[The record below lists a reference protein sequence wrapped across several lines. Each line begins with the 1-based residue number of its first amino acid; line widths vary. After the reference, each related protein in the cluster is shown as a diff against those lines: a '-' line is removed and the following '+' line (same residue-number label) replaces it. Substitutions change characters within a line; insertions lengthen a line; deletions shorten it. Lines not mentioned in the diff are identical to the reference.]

1 MFLLQKKPDD
11 KRTENNNEDPP
22 PTNEKKDSD
31 TNKSP
36 AKQKVD
42 TKVKVENKEK
52 AKTPP
57 PQVKQE
63 GKQNETGKKNE
74 HVTNKKPDTN
84 VKIVTSKPAGF
95 TCKPKEPEIINEM
108 KSSREI
114 NSAQNNSN
122 KSDTVKVKNEETN
135 VSLKKEAAEAETL
148 ARLQE
153 AAENVVLSAM
163 TAEVQIP

>member
-1 MFLLQKKPDD
+1 LLPKSREEKPSSVY
-11 KRTENNNEDPP
+11 NNNEDPP

-114 NSAQNNSN
+114 ADNTTFSAASCSLASVSASAASFF
-122 KSDTVKVKNEETN
+122 KLTLVSSFFTFT
-135 VSLKKEAAEAETL
+135 VSLL
-148 ARLQE
+148 L
-153 AAENVVLSAM
+153 LLF
-163 TAEVQIP
+163 

>member
-1 MFLLQKKPDD
+1 M
-11 KRTENNNEDPP
+11 
-22 PTNEKKDSD
+22 
-31 TNKSP
+31 
-36 AKQKVD
+36 
-42 TKVKVENKEK
+42 KVENKEK

-57 PQVKQE
+57 PQE

-74 HVTNKKPDTN
+74 HVTNKKLEAN
-84 VKIVTSKPAGF
+84 VKIVTSRPAGF
-95 TCKPKEPEIINEM
+95 TCKPKEPEISNEV

-122 KSDTVKVKNEETN
+122 KSDNVKVKNEETN